1 MQPKNFSLACI
12 ALFFRFLSHSQ
23 IKKAI
28 EKHTE
33 SSKEYIGKRSEEFF
47 DSMRERK
54 LKSIDF
60 WKNAM
65 RDSPEKEKEKV
76 LEEKKMEKRVVRDC
90 MFSLPEN
97 EKEYEDTKRC
107 RPEKKQSLAAHLS
120 PTNPE
125 PDDTPPRT
133 LAEARKCTFWKGF
146 EKAIESELT
155 QLEKN
160 NTWEYIDRNSLPK
173 HKHSKSEICVRYQ
186 ERRRRRISEIQS
198 KDGSVWIHTSR
209 RS

>member
-1 MQPKNFSLACI
+1 MAAISCKSV
-12 ALFFRFLSHSQ
+12 LSPLEE
-23 IKKAI
+23 KKEEKKQEKEHEIDSAI
-28 EKHTE
+28 EKHTA
-33 SSKEYIGKRSEEFF
+33 SSKEYIEKRSEEFF

-54 LKSIDF
+54 MKSINF
-60 WKNAM
+60 WKSAI

-90 MFSLPEN
+90 LFSLSEN

-107 RPEKKQSLAAHLS
+107 RPEKKQLLTAHLS
-120 PTNPE
+120 STDPE

-133 LAEARKCTFWKGF
+133 LGEARKCTYWKGF

-160 NTWEYIDRNSLPK
+160 NT
-173 HKHSKSEICVRYQ
+173 
-186 ERRRRRISEIQS
+186 
-198 KDGSVWIHTSR
+198 
-209 RS
+209 